1 MKYPGALYS
10 ALAGNMG
17 ALIVGGIVA
26 AVLTVIKPD
35 KEFNW
40 KSTRALNNADH
51 FILAAATTSM
61 PLPQATTPEDRENL
75 SSGNGDATEKSQQG
89 STVKEL
95 AVVESSYDL
104 VKGVEHVLTGVLGSS
119 HVTYPSISVCDLL
132 ECRIDAYLGA
142 GKFSVHCVTSLPP
155 S

>member
-17 ALIVGGIVA
+17 ALIVGGVVA
-26 AVLTVIKPD
+26 AILTMIKPD

-40 KSTRALNNADH
+40 ESTRALNNADH
-51 FILAAATTSM
+51 FILAAATKSV
-61 PLPQATTPEDRENL
+61 PLPQVTTPEDREKL
-75 SSGNGDATEKSQQG
+75 SGNGNATEKSQQV

-95 AVVESSYDL
+95 PVVESSYDL
-104 VKGVEHVLTGVLGSS
+104 VKGVEHVLTDVLGSS
-119 HVTYPSISVCDLL
+119 HVTYSSISVCHLL
-132 ECRIDAYLGA
+132 ECRIDTYLGA
-142 GKFSVHCVTSLPP
+142 GKFSVYGVTSLPP